1 MRSFAAAVTASL
13 LFLVTR
19 VFATNTPAHPAVRDV
34 NSDITKALA
43 LFPPCGVACLSKNV
57 MTSSCGLNT
66 TCLCANEAL
75 NAQIMVCMTQSC
87 SRYDQLKSKNASA
100 TMCHEPIR
108 DESLNQ
114 ALVAIV
120 GCGVTLV
127 IFLVR
132 IIFQLFHN
140 GRSLGGDDYSIIAAM
155 AMTLSISCISPFA
168 DLNGVG
174 RDIWTLTPEN
184 IESAFYYFFVAE
196 PIYFVAQGLVK
207 ISILL
212 FMLRIFPKKDMRNLI
227 YGVCGVII
235 AYTIAFF
242 FATLFQCQ
250 PIRFFWKQLDSN
262 FPGKCND
269 IHLQAWIAAGI
280 NIVLDIVVIVLP
292 IKSLWNLQ
300 ASLPKK
306 ITAISMFSLGAVVT
320 VVSIVRL
327 QSLIVFSKSV
337 NFTWDGRK
345 AGSWSL
351 IELYVAIICTC
362 LPAMRIM
369 IMALGAR
376 WFGWNNSMTTRYGG
390 SSGYGTTSRLGISH
404 RSGKSAS
411 TTTMLQGR
419 GSDFIRLT
427 DIEAGK
433 PPHDHHRG
441 GRKLPPSPST
451 TSLGGDGESEKT
463 MVNNQIHVTRQVVV
477 SSEESRK
484 K

>member
-1 MRSFAAAVTASL
+1 MRSFSAAVAACL
-13 LFLVTR
+13 LFLVSS
-19 VFATNTPAHPAVRDV
+19 VFATNTSKSLTPADLQE
-34 NSDITKALA
+34 ITKALS
-43 LFPPCGVACLSKNV
+43 P
-57 MTSSCGLNT
+57 CGLNT
-66 TCLCANEAL
+66 TCLCGNDDL
-75 NAQIMVCMTQSC
+75 NAQISICITKSC
-87 SRYDQLKSKNASA
+87 STYDQLKSKNAST

-114 ALVAIV
+114 ALIAIV

-127 IFLVR
+127 IFLAR
-132 IIFQLFHN
+132 LIFQLFHN
-140 GRSLGGDDYSIIAAM
+140 GRNLGGDDYCIIAAM
-155 AMTLSISCISPFA
+155 ALTLSISCISPFALNPKANSIEA

-212 FMLRIFPKKDMRNLI
+212 FMVRIFPKRDMRILI
-227 YGVCGVII
+227 FSVCGII
-235 AYTIAFF
+235 VAYTIAFF

-250 PIRFFWKQLDSN
+250 PISFFWRQLDST

-306 ITAISMFSLGAVVT
+306 ITAICMFSLGAA
-320 VVSIVRL
+320 
-327 QSLIVFSKSV
+327 
-337 NFTWDGRK
+337 K

-362 LPAMRIM
+362 LPVVRIM

-376 WFGWNNSMTTRYGG
+376 LFGWNNSMTTRYGG
-390 SSGYGTTSRLGISH
+390 SSGYGTTSKLAKSH
-404 RSGKSAS
+404 RSVKSAS
-411 TTTMLQGR
+411 TTTMLNNG
-419 GSDFIRLT
+419 GGTNGDFIRLNE
-427 DIEAGK
+427 IEAGNK
-433 PPHDHHRG
+433 SG
-441 GRKLPPSPST
+441 TQLP
-451 TSLGGDGESEKT
+451 GDGESEKT
-463 MVNNQIHVTRQVVV
+463 LVGNQIHVTRQVVV
-477 SSEESRK
+477 NSYEPRK
-484 K
+484 G